1 VKSTLCIFVIEFA
14 ADARGDDLRVAS
26 FSRGR
31 DTFRPA
37 LVFVGDTHEI
47 SVMEFDDSV
56 RVLFGRE
63 GNQS

>member
-1 VKSTLCIFVIEFA
+1 
-14 ADARGDDLRVAS
+14 
-26 FSRGR
+26 
-31 DTFRPA
+31 
-37 LVFVGDTHEI
+37 VFVGNTHEI